1 MNLVIPIILWISILK
16 CILHH
21 WIAFGFVFKLQKR
34 NLESVNMVWSPGH
47 WIMKEIDS
55 KSYFKIRENDK
66 TLEEKVERHYSL
78 GAN

>member
-1 MNLVIPIILWISILK
+1 
-16 CILHH
+16 
-21 WIAFGFVFKLQKR
+21 
-34 NLESVNMVWSPGH
+34 MVWSPGH

-55 KSYFKIRENDK
+55 KGYFKIRENDK